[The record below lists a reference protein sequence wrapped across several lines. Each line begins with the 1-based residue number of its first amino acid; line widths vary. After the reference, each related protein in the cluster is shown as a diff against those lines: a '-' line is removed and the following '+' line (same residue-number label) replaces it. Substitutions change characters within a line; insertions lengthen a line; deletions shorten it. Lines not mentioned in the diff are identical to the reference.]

1 MWHDAGMKQL
11 VVIIHADDAEAACS
25 ALRDAGHRFTRLASL
40 GGFLGTPNVTL
51 IMAVDDAQMD
61 DVLGILRATCSARD
75 VDVPLVLSGRL
86 RDWQER
92 AVNYSGATVIV
103 TEASDVVRI

>member
-1 MWHDAGMKQL
+1 MKQL
-11 VVIIHADDAEAACS
+11 VIIVHADDAESACG

-51 IMAVDDAQMD
+51 IMAVDDAQLEN
-61 DVLGILRATCSARD
+61 VLAILRSTCSARD
-75 VDVPLVLSGRL
+75 VEVPLVLSGRL

-92 AVNYSGATVIV
+92 AVNYAGATVIV
-103 TEASDVVRI
+103 TEASDVIRI